1 MTPSIDTASEREAV
15 SRKVGRNRHSYRRRS
30 RVHSRVFPFLLV
42 APTLLLFFAVVAY
55 PFAQSL
61 LYGLFDESLL
71 DTGGARFTGFENIA
85 SLLSSSHFW
94 SVVQNTV
101 VFVAGSTLGA
111 FAIALA
117 AALALNTGIRAR
129 TAWRSALLVPWFLP
143 GVVVAFLWRWIF
155 DANYGLANGVLDWIG
170 IDSVNWLDSPSF
182 AMVAVIIGKIWHSF
196 PWMMLLILA
205 ALQGVP
211 AEVYDAAAIDGAS
224 GWKQQVYV
232 VLPQIRPAIA
242 LTLLL
247 ETIWGLQHFELP
259 YVMTGGG
266 PVGATTT
273 LSVDL
278 YQSAFHKFD
287 LGQAGAIGILWT
299 ALMAGVVAI
308 YLFYSARQER
318 EAQK

>member
-1 MTPSIDTASEREAV
+1 MSSTRASTSAIPA
-15 SRKVGRNRHSYRRRS
+15 SRNSRSGGRRS
-30 RVHSRVFPFLLV
+30 SRIKHRAFPFLLV
-42 APTLLLFFAVVAY
+42 APTLVLFLAVVAY
-55 PFAQSL
+55 PFVQSL

-71 DTGGARFTGFENIA
+71 DTGEGQFVGLANIA
-85 SLLSSSHFW
+85 DLLSSGEFW
-94 SVVQNTV
+94 SVVGNTL
-101 VFVAGSTLGA
+101 VFVGGSTFGA
-111 FAIALA
+111 FAVALA
-117 AALALNTGIRAR
+117 VALALNSKIRAR
-129 TAWRSALLVPWFLP
+129 AAWRSALLVPWLLP

-155 DANYGLANGVLDWIG
+155 DANYGLANGVLDWVS
-170 IDSVNWLDSPSF
+170 IDPVNWLDSPRF
-182 AMVAVIIGKIWHSF
+182 AMAAVIVAKIWHSF
-196 PWMMLLILA
+196 PWMAILILA

-211 AEVYDAAAIDGAS
+211 AEVYDAAAIDGAT
-224 GWKQQVYV
+224 GWKQQVHV

-278 YQSAFHKFD
+278 YQSAFHRFD
-287 LGQAGAIGILWT
+287 LGLAGAIGILWT
-299 ALMAGVVAI
+299 VLMAVVVAI

-318 EAQK
+318 EARA